1 MSLTLFYAEYMSELP
16 NQVCAL
22 LWHTVKWVLSN
33 SSNGKNQPSIPIGMA
48 NLAEEGANLAA
59 DRPVL

>member
-22 LWHTVKWVLSN
+22 LWHTVKWMLSN
-33 SSNGKNQPSIPIGMA
+33 SSNGKNQPSIPIG
-48 NLAEEGANLAA
+48 NG
-59 DRPVL
+59 